1 MSDER
6 DGALVEA
13 ARRGD
18 RGAFTELVRRSRE
31 KVYAMI
37 LGLTR
42 NRQDADDL
50 LQETYLRAF
59 RALGKFRGDAGFS
72 TWVYRIAVNLTL
84 NHLKRQGRERNR
96 TEFDEN
102 LAPADPAPG
111 STRSPE
117 DASAAAEFEAGLE
130 EAVGALPRLFKA
142 AFVLV
147 AEQGMSHAAAARILG
162 CSENTVAWR
171 MHKARKM
178 LRARLR
184 PLLGEARHE
193 M

>member
-1 MSDER
+1 MSEER
-6 DGALVEA
+6 DGALVDA

-18 RGAFTELVRRSRE
+18 RGAFTELVRRSRD

-50 LQETYLRAF
+50 LQETYLHAF
-59 RALGKFRGDAGFS
+59 RALGRFRGDAGFA
-72 TWVYRIAVNLTL
+72 TWVYRIGANLTL
-84 NHLKRQGRERNR
+84 NHLKRRSRERNR
-96 TEFDEN
+96 AEFDEGRI
-102 LAPADPAPG
+102 PADPAPG
-111 STRSPE
+111 SNRTPE
-117 DASAAAEFEAGLE
+117 AASAAVEFERGVE
-130 EAVGALPRLFKA
+130 EAVGALPPLFKA

-147 AEQGMSHAAAARILG
+147 VEQGMSHAEAARILG

-171 MHKARKM
+171 MHKARKL
-178 LRARLR
+178 LRAILK
-184 PLLGEARHE
+184 PFLNEARHE